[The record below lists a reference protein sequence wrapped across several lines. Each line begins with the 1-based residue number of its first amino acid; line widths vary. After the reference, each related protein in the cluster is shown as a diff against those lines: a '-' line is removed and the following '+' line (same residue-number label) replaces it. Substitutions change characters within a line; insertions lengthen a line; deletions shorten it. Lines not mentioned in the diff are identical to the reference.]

1 MALKTRNRKAW
12 AYCPAYEIESNLN
25 LRVDQQILRFD
36 ISMND
41 IAHVTKCYSLNHLVY
56 EESETFR
63 VDSGSVLFEHLQEIF
78 LNILKHKVEP
88 SFSNR
93 NQW

>member
-1 MALKTRNRKAW
+1 M
-12 AYCPAYEIESNLN
+12 
-25 LRVDQQILRFD
+25 DQQILRLD

-41 IAHVTKCYSLNHLVY
+41 IAHVTKCYSLNHLVN
-56 EESETFR
+56 EESEPFR
-63 VDSGSVLFEHLQEIF
+63 VDAGSILFEHLQEIF

>member
-1 MALKTRNRKAW
+1 
-12 AYCPAYEIESNLN
+12 
-25 LRVDQQILRFD
+25 
-36 ISMND
+36 MND

-93 NQW
+93 NK